1 MADDDD
7 GGGGDV
13 DFGTKIMV
21 TAAAF
26 GAAFVTRKALI
37 FGWKKVTGHEP
48 PGEQDPSV
56 SWAEALGWA
65 MVVGVGIS
73 AARMVAT
80 RAVTRKMRHPA
91 ATEVS
96 E

>member
-1 MADDDD
+1 MADD
-7 GGGGDV
+7 GGDV
-13 DFGTKIMV
+13 DLGTKMAV

-26 GAAFVTRKALI
+26 GAAFVTRKALV
-37 FGWKKVTGHEP
+37 FGWKKITGHEP
-48 PGEQDPSV
+48 PGDQDPSV
-56 SWAEALGWA
+56 SWVEALGWA

-73 AARMVAT
+73 AARLVAT

-91 ATEVS
+91 PAEVS